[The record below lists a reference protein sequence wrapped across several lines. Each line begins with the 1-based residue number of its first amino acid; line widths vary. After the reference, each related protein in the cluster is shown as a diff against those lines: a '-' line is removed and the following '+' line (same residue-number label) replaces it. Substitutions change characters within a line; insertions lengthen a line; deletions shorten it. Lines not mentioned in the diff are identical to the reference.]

1 MTIEK
6 KKTAAVVPA
15 KGTSVRVPNKNIQ
28 IIDGEYLFK
37 RKLIQLLKCS
47 EIDEVWLDSDDEQMH
62 SLASDLPI
70 KHLYR
75 EKSLSDNST
84 DGHEVFAN
92 ESKNIKADILVQAL
106 CTAPFVDK
114 EVIDPAILAL
124 KNSERSSLVLVSEQ
138 KIYEWIENK
147 PAYGMGRIPNSVD
160 IVSKKIESMGLYAVK
175 TNNQKVEKRFT
186 EDALLYPVDMYKT
199 VDINNANDLSFCRT
213 ICSGKRNKTVNK
225 FKMLSKSISSC
236 LISDICK
243 SHNIPHF
250 LGNKIRPMCE
260 GSFMGF
266 AKTLKLRALTEQE
279 KKEKD
284 KWKGIF
290 DAIESY
296 DFIQSGDVIIVE
308 NDLKN
313 KAYFGDLNAHF
324 AYRNGAVGIVIDGVT
339 RDIERVSSLRLP
351 VYAHG
356 NQPDDIRYEGTLE
369 AINKPITI
377 NGITIKNNDIIFAD
391 NDGVVCLS
399 QDTLELIFDELKQS
413 LKTEMM
419 VKLEAIFDAEP
430 KSILE
435 NIGLF

>member
-1 MTIEK
+1 MAIQQN
-6 KKTAAVVPA
+6 KTAAVVPA
-15 KGTSVRVPNKNIQ
+15 KGTSLRVPNKNIQ

-47 EIDEVWLDSDDEQMH
+47 EIDEVWLDSDDKHIH

-70 KHLYR
+70 KHLHR
-75 EKSLSDNST
+75 EKTLADNST
-84 DGHEVFAN
+84 DGHEVFSN
-92 ESKNIKADILVQAL
+92 ESRHIKADILVQAL

-124 KNSERSSLVLVSEQ
+124 KNSQKSSLVLISEP
-138 KIYEWIENK
+138 KIYEWIDNK
-147 PAYGMGRIPNSVD
+147 PSYGMGRIPNSTD
-160 IVSKKIESMGLYAVK
+160 IVSKQIESMGLYAVK
-175 TNNQKVEKRFT
+175 TNNKQVEKRFT
-186 EDALLYPVDMYKT
+186 EDVLLYPVDVHKT
-199 VDINNANDLSFCRT
+199 IDINNMNDLACRT

-243 SHNIPHF
+243 SYMIPHF
-250 LGNKIRPMCE
+250 LGNKIRPLCA

-279 KKEKD
+279 KADKE

-308 NDLKN
+308 NDVKN

-324 AYRNGAVGIVIDGVT
+324 AYRNGAIGVVIDGVT
-339 RDIERVSSLRLP
+339 RDIERVSALKLP

-377 NGITIKNNDIIFAD
+377 NGITIRNNDIIFAD

-399 QDTLELIFDELKQS
+399 QDNLDMIFSELKRS